1 MLTQTQN
8 WRPALDRFQRLAL
21 IVGVVGAVV
30 CGIGAALGPAQFFH
44 SLMFAFFFWM
54 TLTIGASIVLMI
66 QHLTS
71 GVWGLMLRRMLE
83 SAMMALPVLLVVFL
97 ILVIGMSDNYSWMDP
112 AKVAESKVLQFKQ
125 VWLNQPFYIVR
136 GLLYF
141 AAWIGVGFLL
151 NRWSTEQ
158 DRTGDPKIV
167 DRLARLSGP
176 GIPIFVLLFTLAAT
190 DWGMSLEPEWFSSM
204 YPVTFIIEGLLATM
218 AWGVLALS
226 IMRLRKLLP
235 YQVPIDRLHDL
246 GKFMFAFTILWTYIN
261 FSQFLIIWSG
271 NIPEETTWYGHRLMH
286 GWDVLAVTL
295 MIGHFFIPL
304 FGLISRHAKRNFTTM
319 TIAAIY
325 IIAIQIIFVFWSVTP
340 AFFPEAF
347 HIHLLDLA
355 TLVTVGAF
363 WMSMWARNLKQRPLL
378 PPNDHRMPQ
387 LEQQVANEGHGHSHN
402 KPTAAH

>member
-1 MLTQTQN
+1 
-8 WRPALDRFQRLAL
+8 
-21 IVGVVGAVV
+21 
-30 CGIGAALGPAQFFH
+30 
-44 SLMFAFFFWM
+44 MFAFFFWM

-83 SAMMALPVLLVVFL
+83 SAIMALPVLLVVFL
-97 ILVIGMSDNYSWMDP
+97 ILAIGMSDNYAWMDP
-112 AKVAESKVLQFKQ
+112 AKVAESKILQFKQ

-176 GIPIFVLLFTLAAT
+176 GIPIFVLFWTLAAT
-190 DWGMSLEPEWFSSM
+190 DWGMSLEPDWFSSM
-204 YPVTFIIEGLLATM
+204 YPVTFIIEGMLATM
-218 AWGVLALS
+218 AWGILALS

-235 YQVPIDRLHDL
+235 YQVPVDRLHDL

-271 NIPEETTWYGHRLMH
+271 NIPEETTWYGHRLTH

-355 TLVTVGAF
+355 ALVTVGAF
-363 WMSMWARNLKQRPLL
+363 WMSLWARNLKQRPLL